1 MDDNLP
7 NQNQPDDSKL
17 KELEKELQQLEKRAQ
32 GELNQQQEPQ
42 KSVSQEPGELVPPTP
57 TQETPPQT
65 KVSSM
70 PPQTAQ
76 VKPSKTGGS
85 GGKKGAKSIL
95 WISLVILLLSLV
107 GAAGYYLGTS
117 KAPTPTPTTQ
127 PTPTASPE
135 GTTTAEWEIYE
146 SDTGWSMRYPEDVEV
161 TENRAVSFMMFG
173 PTQKEGT
180 EFYDGISLTVRSG
193 ALGGLTLK
201 EYVEDKVAE
210 IENDAVSQVVSGPT
224 PVTLSTYSGYRL
236 TTTGLGTF
244 DYYYLPLGETG
255 YLEIIDAT
263 IDPEKAGFEETVKM
277 MLNSIV
283 ISDVLLSPSPSP
295 TVTATP
301 SATP

>member
-17 KELEKELQQLEKRAQ
+17 KELEKELQQLEKQAQ

-42 KSVSQEPGELVPPTP
+42 KSVSQEPEVVTSPTP
-57 TQETPPQT
+57 VQQTPLQTKAPSIPPQT
-65 KVSSM
+65 
-70 PPQTAQ
+70 
-76 VKPSKTGGS
+76 VKAKPDKTGGS
-85 GGKKGAKSIL
+85 GGSKGVKSIL

-117 KAPTPTPTTQ
+117 KAPTPTPTAQ
-127 PTPTASPE
+127 PTPTVSPE
-135 GTTTAEWEIYE
+135 STSTAEWEIHE
-146 SDTGWSMRYPEDVEV
+146 SDKGWSMRYPEGVEV

-173 PTQKEGT
+173 STQKEGT

-201 EYVEDKVAE
+201 EFVDDKVTE

-224 PVTLSTYSGYRL
+224 AVTLSTYSGYRL
-236 TTTGLGTF
+236 TTTGFGTF
-244 DYYYLPLGETG
+244 EYYYLPLGETG

-263 IDPEKAGFEETVKM
+263 QDPEKIGFEETVKM

-283 ISDVLLSPSPSP
+283 VSDVLLSPSPSP